1 MHDTGLRAFYSYFK
15 LASQTAVRRVFECTL
30 GGSACSDYAE
40 LLCWQ
45 LSFELTLKI
54 SPFRDVVICFG
65 QRRNAHQTQQMR
77 HRELF
82 GAEQL
87 GNEGG

>member
-1 MHDTGLRAFYSYFK
+1 
-15 LASQTAVRRVFECTL
+15 
-30 GGSACSDYAE
+30 
-40 LLCWQ
+40 

-87 GNEGG
+87 SNEGG